1 MLARFKKFIQYQ
13 QLFSNDEKILLT
25 VSGGIDSMVMVDLFK
40 KENYLFG
47 IAHCNFGLRGA
58 ESNDDEEFVSNYCK
72 TNEIPFFTIQFETEK
87 FALENKISVQMAAR
101 QLRYHWFNE
110 IALKNNYNYIATAHH
125 QNDVAET
132 MLINITRGTGI
143 SGLHGILAKKNKI
156 IRPLLFTNKKE
167 IIQFATENNIDFRE
181 DSSNKKED
189 YLRNNIRHNIVPKLE
204 ELNNDAIDNFYN
216 LSLKIQTDEILINE
230 YVNLLKSEFIEIK
243 NNEIYISLKI
253 MKHQAKNS
261 LLYYYLKPYNFNE
274 NDIEQIVL
282 NYEKNSGI
290 LFESKTHVALI
301 DRDYIIIKTLEK
313 STFNYTIKLK
323 EIENNSLKINE
334 FSMSLITDIPTQFSN
349 GFLYIN
355 IYNLNDK
362 ITIRNWQQGD
372 KFKPLGMIGN
382 KLLSDYFIDKKINQF
397 EKEKCL
403 VLYNETNH
411 DIMAVL
417 PFQISND
424 YKIDYKTKYVLKV
437 ELG

>member
-1 MLARFKKFIQYQ
+1 MLNPFNYFIKHKKLITK
-13 QLFSNDEKILLT
+13 DDKIILA
-25 VSGGIDSMVMVDLFK
+25 VSGGIDSMVMTDLFLK
-40 KENYLFG
+40 AQLNFG

-58 ESNDDEEFVSNYCK
+58 ESENDEQFVIDYCIK
-72 TNEIPFFTIQFETEK
+72 KNIPYFIIQFDTQL
-87 FALENKISVQMAAR
+87 FANENKISIQMAAR
-101 QLRYHWFNE
+101 KLRYDWFNE
-110 IALKNNYNYIATAHH
+110 LAKTHGYNLIATAHH

-143 SGLHGILAKKNKI
+143 SGLHGILAKKNNI

-167 IIQFATENNIDFRE
+167 IVQFAKENNIDFRE

-189 YLRNNIRHNIVPKLE
+189 YLRNNIRHNIIPKLE
-204 ELNNDAIDNFYN
+204 ELNTDAIDNFYN
-216 LSLKIQTDEILINE
+216 LSLKIQTDELLINE
-230 YVNLLKSEFIEIK
+230 YVNLLKSEFIEVK
-243 NNEIYISLKI
+243 NNQIYVSLKI
-253 MKHQAKNS
+253 MKHKAKNS
-261 LLYYYLKPYNFNE
+261 LLYYYLKQYNFNE

-313 STFNYTIKLK
+313 STFNYTINLK
-323 EIENNSLKINE
+323 EIENNELKINE
-334 FSMSLITDIPTQFSN
+334 FSMNLITEIPTQFSKDL
-349 GFLYIN
+349 LYIN
-355 IYNLNDK
+355 IFNLNDK
-362 ITIRNWQQGD
+362 ITIRNWKLGD
-372 KFKPLGMIGN
+372 KFKPLGMTGN

-403 VLYNETNH
+403 VLYNETNQ

-417 PFQISND
+417 PYQISND

-437 ELG
+437 ELR